1 MRSAWLAD
9 VAKARQVRNLSII
22 RLRRFKRYARLGTK
36 YYGPPAPELRR
47 SYVSPEVA
55 ELCEIVVAT
64 HYFLCSIDERRD
76 AYISF
81 AVIIFYALVY

>member
-1 MRSAWLAD
+1 MYVLA
-9 VAKARQVRNLSII
+9 
-22 RLRRFKRYARLGTK
+22 G
-36 YYGPPAPELRR
+36 